1 MRLAMLI
8 AAACL
13 GLTAALAHAD
23 GKEGKTYNPQVR
35 PLEATGIDASYSPV
49 PASHETGYYRFGATF
64 TSVESDTPI
73 ACEAA
78 CNDNNVCQ
86 AWSFVHTYGAA
97 PARCELK
104 RAAGRKEEN
113 PLAIS
118 GIAESLKRDMIGDA
132 VVRPTDEPVPPGQLK
147 GGLSQVEEDLGVEAA
162 AIKAAVDQLAALN

>member
-13 GLTAALAHAD
+13 GLTATLAHAD
-23 GKEGKTYNPQVR
+23 GKEGKTYNPQVK
-35 PLEATGIDASYSPV
+35 PLEATGIDASYGPA

-64 TSVESDTPI
+64 TSLDSDTPL

-78 CNDNNVCQ
+78 CNDNDICQ

-118 GIAESLKRDMIGDA
+118 GIAESVKSAMIGET
-132 VVRPTDEPVPPGQLK
+132 VVQPADEPAAPGQLK
-147 GGLSQVEEDLGVEAA
+147 GGLSQGEDEPAP
-162 AIKAAVDQLAALN
+162 DFAALN

>member
-13 GLTAALAHAD
+13 GLTATLAHAD
-23 GKEGKTYNPQVR
+23 GKEGKTYNPQVK
-35 PLEATGIDASYSPV
+35 PLEATGIDASYGPA

-64 TSVESDTPI
+64 TSLESDTPL

-78 CNDNNVCQ
+78 CNGNDVCQ
-86 AWSFVHTYGAA
+86 AWSFVHSYGAA

-118 GIAESLKRDMIGDA
+118 GIAESLKSAMLGETA
-132 VVRPTDEPVPPGQLK
+132 PMPADEPTAPGQLK
-147 GGLSQVEEDLGVEAA
+147 GGLTGTEDNQTA
-162 AIKAAVDQLAALN
+162 DMAALN

>member
-23 GKEGKTYNPQVR
+23 GKEGKTYNPQVK
-35 PLEATGIDASYSPV
+35 PLEATGIDASYGPL

-64 TSVESDTPI
+64 TALETATPL

-78 CNDNNVCQ
+78 CNGNDICQ

-118 GIAESLKRDMIGDA
+118 GIAESLKRDMIGEA
-132 VVRPTDEPVPPGQLK
+132 IVRPADEPAAPGQLK
-147 GGLSQVEEDLGVEAA
+147 GGLSQAADDLDAEVAVL
-162 AIKAAVDQLAALN
+162 KAAVDQLAALN